1 MSYPDRLHSYVP
13 LNRLSRF
20 LTIVL
25 CIGILFNL
33 ISIGMSVISF
43 TASEDGNLGLYSNM
57 AKASSSVSIFSSDF
71 TYLYGALYSMV
82 FLTISI
88 IFLYWFY
95 RSYSNLYSLEVNG
108 LKFSPIKAVGY
119 CIIPIINLWKPYY
132 IMKEIWTFSHAAS
145 LSNEFS
151 LSDSN
156 SNVKRWWVLFLF
168 SIFFPLIG
176 GSLFAQP
183 ISNVITNIALIL
195 ASVML
200 ISILKEITIGQEKRY
215 NSVNNTR

>member
-1 MSYPDRLHSYVP
+1 MSYPNRLHSYVP

-25 CIGILFNL
+25 CIGMLFNL
-33 ISIGMSVISF
+33 ISIVMSIILF
-43 TASEDGNLGLYSNM
+43 TASGDGNFGLNSNTTNG
-57 AKASSSVSIFSSDF
+57 SGHVSIFSSDF

-95 RSYSNLYSLEVNG
+95 RSYNNLYSLEVHG
-108 LKFSPIKAVGY
+108 LKFSPIKAVAY
-119 CIIPIINLWKPYY
+119 CIIPIINLWKPFY
-132 IMKEIWTFSHAAS
+132 IMKEIWTFSQATS

-151 LSDSN
+151 SDYSH

-176 GSLFAQP
+176 GSLFSQP

-195 ASVML
+195 VSVML
-200 ISILKEITIGQEKRY
+200 ISISREITIGQEKRY
-215 NSVNNTR
+215 NSMNNTR

>member
-1 MSYPDRLHSYVP
+1 MSYSNRLHSYVP
-13 LNRLSRF
+13 LNRLHRF

-33 ISIGMSVISF
+33 ISIAMSFLLLI
-43 TASEDGNLGLYSNM
+43 ASEYGNLGLNSYPANGSGH
-57 AKASSSVSIFSSDF
+57 VSIFSSDF
-71 TYLYGALYSMV
+71 TYLYGALYSIV

-95 RSYSNLYSLEVNG
+95 RAYNNLYSLDVHG

-132 IMKEIWTFSHAAS
+132 IMKEIWNFSQVTNV
-145 LSNEFS
+145 SNEFS
-151 LSDSN
+151 SN
-156 SNVKRWWVLFLF
+156 PSHSNVKRWWVLFLF

-176 GSLFAQP
+176 ASLFSQP

-200 ISILKEITIGQEKRY
+200 ISISKQITIGQEKRY

>member
-1 MSYPDRLHSYVP
+1 MSYPSRLHSYVP
-13 LNRLSRF
+13 LTRLSRF

-33 ISIGMSVISF
+33 ISIAMSVISF
-43 TASEDGNLGLYSNM
+43 TASEDINLGLNSNT
-57 AKASSSVSIFSSDF
+57 AKPSGSVSIFSSDF

-108 LKFSPIKAVGY
+108 LKFSPIKAVAY

-132 IMKEIWTFSHAAS
+132 IMKEIWTFSHATS
-145 LSNEFS
+145 ISNEFS

-156 SNVKRWWVLFLF
+156 SNIKRWWVLFLF

-215 NSVNNTR
+215 NSMNNTR

>member
-1 MSYPDRLHSYVP
+1 MSYPSRLHSYVP
-13 LNRLSRF
+13 LTRLSRF

-33 ISIGMSVISF
+33 ISIAMSVISF
-43 TASEDGNLGLYSNM
+43 TASEYINLGLNSNT
-57 AKASSSVSIFSSDF
+57 AKPSGSVSIFSSDF

-95 RSYSNLYSLEVNG
+95 RSYSNLYSLDVNG

-132 IMKEIWTFSHAAS
+132 IMKEIWTSSHAAS

-156 SNVKRWWVLFLF
+156 SNIKRWWVLFLF

>member
-1 MSYPDRLHSYVP
+1 MSYPDKLHSYVP

-33 ISIGMSVISF
+33 ISIAMSIILF
-43 TASEDGNLGLYSNM
+43 TASEGGNLGLNSNTTNG
-57 AKASSSVSIFSSDF
+57 SGHVSIFSSNF
-71 TYLYGALYSMV
+71 TYLYGALYSIV

-95 RSYSNLYSLEVNG
+95 RSYNNLYSLEVHG
-108 LKFSPIKAVGY
+108 LKFSPIKAVAY

-132 IMKEIWTFSHAAS
+132 IMKEIWTFSQATG

-156 SNVKRWWVLFLF
+156 SNVKRWWVLSLF
-168 SIFFPLIG
+168 SIFFPFIG
-176 GSLFAQP
+176 GSLFPQT

-200 ISILKEITIGQEKRY
+200 ISLSKEITIEQEKRY
-215 NSVNNTR
+215 NSVNNAR

>member
-1 MSYPDRLHSYVP
+1 MSYPSRLHSYVP

-25 CIGILFNL
+25 YIGILFNL
-33 ISIGMSVISF
+33 ISITMSVILF
-43 TASEDGNLGLYSNM
+43 TASEDGNLGLNSNT
-57 AKASSSVSIFSSDF
+57 AKGSGSVLIFSSDF

-95 RSYSNLYSLEVNG
+95 RSYSNLYSLEVHD
-108 LKFSPIKAVGY
+108 LKFSPIKAVAY

-132 IMKEIWTFSHAAS
+132 IMKEIWTLSQTAS

-151 LSDSN
+151 SDSN

-176 GSLFAQP
+176 GSLFSQP

-195 ASVML
+195 SSVML
-200 ISILKEITIGQEKRY
+200 ISISKEITIGQEKRY